1 MHFFFF
7 FIKNEVTF
15 CMRNIMLED
24 QFMAKLGQ
32 YIVLRL
38 AIHINPVISDWQR
51 MSCGRERPNPPG

>member
-1 MHFFFF
+1 
-7 FIKNEVTF
+7 
-15 CMRNIMLED
+15 MRNIMLED